1 MPKDVIVVVNLDAK
15 PNPSEALDILILSTA
30 GAKDPAIYRSLE
42 EVAEDYPNS
51 GDTAK
56 TYRKVS
62 ALFEQG
68 KTTLADTLIR
78 KVKIAGI
85 APPTGQDDGEKA
97 EALITAIETLRQ
109 TDDDWYMLLTDQ
121 DGDDYV
127 KALCAW
133 AEGTEPTEAEL
144 GAGEEDHRKFYFG
157 QTDNL
162 SLAVKNRRCALIY
175 TDTENIDEEADAA
188 YLGNVGPFYP
198 QSVTWKF
205 KRPQGLTVPDLTN
218 AERDALEEA
227 NVNFL
232 TVEYKREYVKNG
244 VCADG
249 EFIDVQ
255 MGADYI
261 AKNMRE
267 NLYDIFLENPTI
279 GYTDAGFALVA
290 AGVFSALNRATDL
303 GIIAL
308 DPESEQGVFTVV
320 VPKRSQATDEEARA
334 RQMPDI
340 TWEAQLEGAV
350 HTVKVKGVLR
360 ATLSA

>member
-30 GAKDPAIYRSLE
+30 GAKDPAIYRSIE

-56 TYRKVS
+56 SLSEGQRPCLSRARPRSQTPSS
-62 ALFEQG
+62 ARSKF
-68 KTTLADTLIR
+68 
-78 KVKIAGI
+78 AGV

-162 SLAVKNRRCALIY
+162 SLAVKIRRCALIY
-175 TDTENIDEEADAA
+175 TDTENLDEEADAA
-188 YLGNVGPFYP
+188 YLGNVG
-198 QSVTWKF
+198 SV
-205 KRPQGLTVPDLTN
+205 
-218 AERDALEEA
+218 
-227 NVNFL
+227 
-232 TVEYKREYVKNG
+232 
-244 VCADG
+244 
-249 EFIDVQ
+249 
-255 MGADYI
+255 
-261 AKNMRE
+261 
-267 NLYDIFLENPTI
+267 
-279 GYTDAGFALVA
+279 
-290 AGVFSALNRATDL
+290 
-303 GIIAL
+303 
-308 DPESEQGVFTVV
+308 
-320 VPKRSQATDEEARA
+320 
-334 RQMPDI
+334 
-340 TWEAQLEGAV
+340 
-350 HTVKVKGVLR
+350 
-360 ATLSA
+360 LS

>member
-30 GAKDPAIYRSLE
+30 GAKDPAIYRSIE

-56 TYRKVS
+56 IYRKVS

-78 KVKIAGI
+78 KVKIAGV

-175 TDTENIDEEADAA
+175 TDTENLDEEADAA

-198 QSVTWKF
+198 QSVT
-205 KRPQGLTVPDLTN
+205 
-218 AERDALEEA
+218 
-227 NVNFL
+227 
-232 TVEYKREYVKNG
+232 
-244 VCADG
+244 
-249 EFIDVQ
+249 
-255 MGADYI
+255 
-261 AKNMRE
+261 
-267 NLYDIFLENPTI
+267 
-279 GYTDAGFALVA
+279 
-290 AGVFSALNRATDL
+290 
-303 GIIAL
+303 
-308 DPESEQGVFTVV
+308 
-320 VPKRSQATDEEARA
+320 
-334 RQMPDI
+334 
-340 TWEAQLEGAV
+340 
-350 HTVKVKGVLR
+350 
-360 ATLSA
+360 

>member
-175 TDTENIDEEADAA
+175 TDTENLDEEADAA

-205 KRPQGLTVPDLTN
+205 KVPQGITMPASPHRVLHN
-218 AERDALEEA
+218 AKSATPCPFRHQRQRHHGVTATHRPTA
-227 NVNFL
+227 N
-232 TVEYKREYVKNG
+232 RH
-244 VCADG
+244 
-249 EFIDVQ
+249 
-255 MGADYI
+255 
-261 AKNMRE
+261 
-267 NLYDIFLENPTI
+267 
-279 GYTDAGFALVA
+279 
-290 AGVFSALNRATDL
+290 SRA
-303 GIIAL
+303 
-308 DPESEQGVFTVV
+308 S
-320 VPKRSQATDEEARA
+320 
-334 RQMPDI
+334 
-340 TWEAQLEGAV
+340 
-350 HTVKVKGVLR
+350 
-360 ATLSA
+360 